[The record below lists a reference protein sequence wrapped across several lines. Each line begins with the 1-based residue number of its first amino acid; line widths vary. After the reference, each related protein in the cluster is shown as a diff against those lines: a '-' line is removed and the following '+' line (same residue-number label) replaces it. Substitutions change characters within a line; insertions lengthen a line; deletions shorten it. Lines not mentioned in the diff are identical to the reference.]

1 MVETSISNKIL
12 ALVNQT
18 GIKMPVTLR
27 LKNGSAICN
36 VVIFG
41 IQMQDVTMYAS
52 YADSLSG
59 ETHEIPIS
67 DIIEIET

>member
-1 MVETSISNKIL
+1 MVDTSVSNKIL

-27 LKNGSAICN
+27 LINGSAICN
-36 VVIFG
+36 AVIFG
-41 IQMQDVTMYAS
+41 IHMHNMTMYAS
-52 YADSLSG
+52 YADTLSG
-59 ETHEIPIS
+59 DTHDIPIS

>member
-27 LKNGSAICN
+27 LNNGSAICN
-36 VVIFG
+36 AVIFG
-41 IQMQDVTMYAS
+41 IQMQNMTMYAS
-52 YADSLSG
+52 YIDSISG
-59 ETHEIPIS
+59 ETHDIPIS